1 MSLTFTKPS
10 VALGLPRMGA
20 GNERHTDTNSLLSAG
35 VLIAYKARAGYP
47 TLQMKDK
54 INRAAVQARNIVRIA
69 NDALAR
75 VVMLRGEESALFTA
89 TMARHYSLTAG
100 NLGGT
105 LAVPFLKDNIVNKP
119 FSLAALTDIDRRWVL
134 NRIREDMLSIS
145 FHLNT
150 GVYLIDIDD
159 GVRNVED
166 GQRMPLNQIDNDGT
180 VGYVQRRTGT
190 AAASICG
197 FRNGEIHISF
207 AEFLNYSLN
216 SCACTIIHEACHK
229 YLSFRG
235 DVYGFY
241 ADYPPPL
248 TDPRSSPAGTACSL
262 RNCDSLAWTAVSLA
276 TGAVRMDQNDSDDD
290 EQCPGNA
297 I

>member
-10 VALGLPRMGA
+10 VKLGLPRMGA
-20 GNERHTDTNSLLSAG
+20 GNERHTDTNELLSPG

-47 TLQMKDK
+47 TAQMKDK
-54 INRAAVQARNIVRIA
+54 VNRAAIQARNIIRIA

-75 VVMLRGEESALFTA
+75 VVMLRGAESALFTA

-105 LAVPFLKDNIVNKP
+105 FAVPFLKDNIVDKP
-119 FSLAALTDIDRRWVL
+119 FSLKALTHIDRRWVL

-159 GVRNVED
+159 GVRDIED
-166 GQRMPLNQIDNDGT
+166 GERLGVAGIDNDGT
-180 VGYVQRRTGT
+180 RAYVIRRADTS
-190 AAASICG
+190 ASNICG
-197 FRNGEIHISF
+197 FRNGEIH
-207 AEFLNYSLN
+207 LNFQKFTQSSLN
-216 SCACTIIHEACHK
+216 SNAKTIIHESCHK

-235 DVYGFY
+235 DTY
-241 ADYPPPL
+241 AYYDAYPPPL
-248 TDPRSSPAGTACSL
+248 TDPRSSPAGPACSL

-276 TGAVRMDQNDSDDD
+276 LGMLKMDNNDSDDAS
-290 EQCPGNA
+290 QCAGNA
-297 I
+297 L